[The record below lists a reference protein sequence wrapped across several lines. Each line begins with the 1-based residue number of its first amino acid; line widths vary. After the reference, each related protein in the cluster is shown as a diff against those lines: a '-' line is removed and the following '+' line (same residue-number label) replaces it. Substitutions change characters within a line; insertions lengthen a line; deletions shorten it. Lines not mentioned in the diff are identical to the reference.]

1 MILVPKM
8 TMHIVTD
15 QLVDI
20 VALPAVLLPADSL
33 DLLPESLAQ
42 AMEPVP
48 SLSTNLKLIVKLI
61 KHRIRANLMRREIE
75 LLQ

>member
-1 MILVPKM
+1 MIPILI
-8 TMHIVTD
+8 TLHTLTD

-33 DLLPESLAQ
+33 DLFPESLAQ

-48 SLSTNLKLIVKLI
+48 SLSASLKLIVQLI
-61 KHRIRANLMRREIE
+61 KHRIRANLMGREIE